1 MKYDIFWIIGVFLVI
16 ALWAVVLTC
25 IFGYIVFPRNILVNS
40 DIDLFI
46 PTLAAMSFNLTYLFL
61 GAFIFITYLF
71 KINRLKKHN
80 HHMIKHKRGHFN
92 NDICSI
98 IIPAR
103 DEETVIRGSV
113 LKCLRQTY
121 RNIEVL
127 VIVHNSSDGTFEES
141 KVGDGRV
148 RSFDLKTKAS
158 GKAIALNYGIKQSR
172 GKYIMIIDADTILE
186 DNFIENAMPALSDES
201 LAAVQGRV
209 FPLNRGYNFLTKLM
223 AMEDDLWQEPIM
235 TTRSVLGERCPLL
248 GTGFI
253 VRKKVLIEEG
263 MFSNSLVDDHVLT
276 CKLLRRKYRIIYLPL
291 CRAYAEEPASL
302 QVMLRQRARWG
313 RGFINCLHHKMADS
327 SDIVGNLLWFMPLG
341 TFANSIMFIIVV
353 YATIFNLI
361 FEYLPYSFAYLPLQL
376 WFIVAGIMM
385 CLYVSVLL
393 KVHGVKEG
401 IRRAMYL
408 VPFIAFSQY
417 GMVICYKA
425 LFVRTWGTTK
435 TIHGFT
441 QAVMQAPSIERARR
455 EGAFNG

>member
-1 MKYDIFWIIGVFLVI
+1 MRYDIFWIIGVFLVI
-16 ALWAVVLTC
+16 ALWALVLIC
-25 IFGYIVFPRNILVNS
+25 IFGYIVFPRNILVNY

-46 PTLAAMSFNLTYLFL
+46 PTLAAMSFNLIYLFL
-61 GAFIFITYLF
+61 GAFIFITYLL
-71 KINRLKKHN
+71 KINRLKQQN
-80 HHMIKHKRGHFN
+80 HRIIKHKGGHFN
-92 NDICSI
+92 NDLCSI

-103 DEETVIRGSV
+103 DEEAVIRGSV

-158 GKAIALNYGIKQSR
+158 GKAIALNYGIEQSR
-172 GKYIMIIDADTILE
+172 GEYIMIIDADTILE
-186 DNFIENAMPALSDES
+186 DNFIENAMPALSDDS

-209 FPLNRGYNFLTKLM
+209 FPINRGYNFLTKLM

-276 CKLLRRKYRIIYLPL
+276 CKLLRRKYRIMYLPL
-291 CRAYAEEPASL
+291 CRAYSEEPASL

-361 FEYLPYSFAYLPLQL
+361 FEYLPYSFAYLPLEL

-393 KVHGVKEG
+393 KVHGVKDG

-417 GMVICYKA
+417 GMIVCYKA

-441 QAVMQAPSIERARR
+441 QAVMQAPSIERPRR
-455 EGAFNG
+455 E

>member
-1 MKYDIFWIIGVFLVI
+1 MRYDIFWIIGVFLVI
-16 ALWAVVLTC
+16 ALWALVLIC
-25 IFGYIVFPRNILVNS
+25 IFGYIVFPRNILVNY

-46 PTLAAMSFNLTYLFL
+46 PTLAAMSFNLIYLFL
-61 GAFIFITYLF
+61 GAFIFITYLL
-71 KINRLKKHN
+71 KINRLKQQN
-80 HHMIKHKRGHFN
+80 HHIIKHKRGHFN
-92 NDICSI
+92 NDLCSI

-103 DEETVIRGSV
+103 EEEAVIRGSV

-141 KVGDGRV
+141 KVGDERV

-158 GKAIALNYGIKQSR
+158 GKAIALNYGIEQSR

-186 DNFIENAMPALSDES
+186 DNFIENAMPALSDDS

-209 FPLNRGYNFLTKLM
+209 FPINRGYNFLTKLM

-276 CKLLRRKYRIIYLPL
+276 CKLLRRKYRIMYLPL

-361 FEYLPYSFAYLPLQL
+361 FEYLPYSFAYLPLEL

-393 KVHGVKEG
+393 KVHGVKDG
-401 IRRAMYL
+401 IRHAMYL

-417 GMVICYKA
+417 GMIVCYKA

-441 QAVMQAPSIERARR
+441 QAVMQAPSIERPRR
-455 EGAFNG
+455 E

>member
-1 MKYDIFWIIGVFLVI
+1 MRYDIFWIIGVFLVI
-16 ALWAVVLTC
+16 ALWALVLIC
-25 IFGYIVFPRNILVNS
+25 IFGYIVFPRNILVNY

-61 GAFIFITYLF
+61 GAFIFITYLL
-71 KINRLKKHN
+71 KINRLKQQN
-80 HHMIKHKRGHFN
+80 HHIIKHKRGHFN
-92 NDICSI
+92 NDLCSI

-103 DEETVIRGSV
+103 DEEAVIRGSV

-127 VIVHNSSDGTFEES
+127 VIVHNSGDGTFEES

-158 GKAIALNYGIKQSR
+158 GKAIALNYGIEQSR

-186 DNFIENAMPALSDES
+186 DNFIENAMPALSDDS

-209 FPLNRGYNFLTKLM
+209 FPINRGYNFLTKLM

-276 CKLLRRKYRIIYLPL
+276 CKLLRRKYRIMYLPL
-291 CRAYAEEPASL
+291 CRAYSEEPASL

-361 FEYLPYSFAYLPLQL
+361 FEYLPYSFAYLPLEF

-393 KVHGVKEG
+393 KVHGVKDG

-417 GMVICYKA
+417 GMIVCYKA

-441 QAVMQAPSIERARR
+441 QAVMQAPSIERPRR
-455 EGAFNG
+455 E

>member
-1 MKYDIFWIIGVFLVI
+1 MRYDIFWIIGVFLVI
-16 ALWAVVLTC
+16 ALWALVLIC
-25 IFGYIVFPRNILVNS
+25 IFGYIVFPRNILVNY

-46 PTLAAMSFNLTYLFL
+46 PTLAAMSFNLIYLFL
-61 GAFIFITYLF
+61 GAFIFITYLL
-71 KINRLKKHN
+71 KINRLKQQN
-80 HHMIKHKRGHFN
+80 HRIIKHKGGHFN
-92 NDICSI
+92 NDLCSI

-103 DEETVIRGSV
+103 DEEAVIRGSV

-158 GKAIALNYGIKQSR
+158 GKAIALNYGIEQSR
-172 GKYIMIIDADTILE
+172 GEYIMIIDADTILE
-186 DNFIENAMPALSDES
+186 DNFIENAMPALSDDS

-209 FPLNRGYNFLTKLM
+209 FPINRGYNFLTKLM

-276 CKLLRRKYRIIYLPL
+276 CKLLRRKYRIMYLPL

-361 FEYLPYSFAYLPLQL
+361 FEYLPYSFAYLPLEL

-393 KVHGVKEG
+393 KVHGVKDG

-417 GMVICYKA
+417 GMIVCYKA

-441 QAVMQAPSIERARR
+441 QAVMQAPSIERPRR
-455 EGAFNG
+455 E

>member
-1 MKYDIFWIIGVFLVI
+1 
-16 ALWAVVLTC
+16 
-25 IFGYIVFPRNILVNS
+25 
-40 DIDLFI
+40 
-46 PTLAAMSFNLTYLFL
+46 
-61 GAFIFITYLF
+61 
-71 KINRLKKHN
+71 
-80 HHMIKHKRGHFN
+80 
-92 NDICSI
+92 
-98 IIPAR
+98 
-103 DEETVIRGSV
+103 
-113 LKCLRQTY
+113 
-121 RNIEVL
+121 
-127 VIVHNSSDGTFEES
+127 
-141 KVGDGRV
+141 
-148 RSFDLKTKAS
+148 
-158 GKAIALNYGIKQSR
+158 
-172 GKYIMIIDADTILE
+172 
-186 DNFIENAMPALSDES
+186 MPALSDES

-441 QAVMQAPSIERARR
+441 PAVMQAPSIERARR

>member
-1 MKYDIFWIIGVFLVI
+1 MFLVI
-16 ALWAVVLTC
+16 ALWALVLIC
-25 IFGYIVFPRNILVNS
+25 IFGYIVFPRNILVNY

-46 PTLAAMSFNLTYLFL
+46 PTLAAMSFNLIYLFL
-61 GAFIFITYLF
+61 GAFIFITYLL
-71 KINRLKKHN
+71 KINRLKQQN
-80 HHMIKHKRGHFN
+80 HHIIKHKRGHFN
-92 NDICSI
+92 NDLCSI

-103 DEETVIRGSV
+103 EEEAVIRGSV

-141 KVGDGRV
+141 KVGDERV

-158 GKAIALNYGIKQSR
+158 GKAIALNYGIEQSR

-186 DNFIENAMPALSDES
+186 DNFIENAMPALSDDS

-209 FPLNRGYNFLTKLM
+209 FPINRGYNFLTKLM

-276 CKLLRRKYRIIYLPL
+276 CKLLRRKYRIMYLPL

-361 FEYLPYSFAYLPLQL
+361 FEYLPYSFAYLPLEL

-393 KVHGVKEG
+393 KVHGVKDG
-401 IRRAMYL
+401 IRHAMYL

-417 GMVICYKA
+417 GMIVCYKA

-441 QAVMQAPSIERARR
+441 QAVMQAPSIERPRR
-455 EGAFNG
+455 E

>member
-1 MKYDIFWIIGVFLVI
+1 VFLVI
-16 ALWAVVLTC
+16 ALWALVLIC
-25 IFGYIVFPRNILVNS
+25 IFGYIVFPRNILVNY

-46 PTLAAMSFNLTYLFL
+46 PTLAAMSFNLIYLFL
-61 GAFIFITYLF
+61 GAFIFITYLL
-71 KINRLKKHN
+71 KINRLKQQN
-80 HHMIKHKRGHFN
+80 HHIIKHKRGHFN
-92 NDICSI
+92 NDLCSI

-103 DEETVIRGSV
+103 DEEAVIRGSV

-141 KVGDGRV
+141 KVGDERV

-158 GKAIALNYGIKQSR
+158 GKAIALNYGIEQSR

-186 DNFIENAMPALSDES
+186 DNFIENAMPALSDDS

-209 FPLNRGYNFLTKLM
+209 FPINRGYNFLTKLM

-276 CKLLRRKYRIIYLPL
+276 CKLLRRKYRIMYLPL

-361 FEYLPYSFAYLPLQL
+361 FEYLPYSFAYLPLEL

-393 KVHGVKEG
+393 KVHGVKDG
-401 IRRAMYL
+401 IRHAMYL

-417 GMVICYKA
+417 GMIVCYKA

-441 QAVMQAPSIERARR
+441 QAVMQAPSIERPRR
-455 EGAFNG
+455 E